1 MADAYGYIYLV
12 WGRYSMGRY
21 RQIEEIVKLMN
32 TPEAIRN
39 TSIIAHVD
47 HGKTT
52 LSDSLLA
59 AAGII
64 SEQTAGQR
72 LFLDSW
78 ELEQK
83 RQMTV
88 FASNI
93 SLAHTY
99 EGKDYLINLI
109 DTPGHIDFSGAV
121 TRSLRAVDGALVVVD
136 AVEGPMT
143 QTETVLM
150 QALRERV
157 QPILFIN
164 KVDRLIKELKLTSE
178 EIQRKFAKIIVRINS
193 LIEKYAPPEHKKDW
207 QVTVEDGRV
216 AFGSALHKWGLNLP
230 HMKTKNVSFKDIVD
244 AYTGEPDEI
253 GRKVDALSKKA
264 PLYEPILDMFC
275 EHLPNPFQAQPYR
288 QSQIWPGDSSSSI
301 GKGMGKVDPGGPL
314 LMCITTIEV
323 DPHSGVVAIGRVF
336 SGTVEKGKTVQLVA
350 SHQKGAIQQVYMSMA
365 TDRVIVEKIPA
376 GNIAALSGLP
386 SIHVGETVAEGG
398 VETQPFEGLKYVSDP
413 VVTVAVEPED
423 VKDLPLFD
431 KVMHKLTLEDPNLH
445 FKINKESGEFLLS
458 GMGELHLEVTAYRMQ
473 EAALKVKISKPIVI
487 YRETITQD
495 YQGPPIMG
503 KSPNKH
509 NRLWVTLETLPDEII
524 EAIKAGKISEMQ
536 TRDERQKIL
545 AKQFGWKTDDARHVI
560 AIEGTNILVNKI
572 KGRQYVEE
580 VLDHV
585 KSGFREAVYTSVLAK
600 EPAYGLKV
608 NLEDIMIHDDPV
620 HRGPAQILPMTWR
633 PIWCSFLLS
642 NPKLLEPIISFEC
655 KVPNQF
661 VSSVIAIV
669 QKRRGKI
676 LDMVTEEDMVIV
688 KAEMPVAESFGLADE
703 LRSSTQGRA
712 FWATQFS
719 RWAPVP
725 ESMQADIIRQIRER
739 RGLSATPPRAEEFYE
754 EA

>member
-1 MADAYGYIYLV
+1 
-12 WGRYSMGRY
+12 MGRY
-21 RQIEEIVKLMN
+21 RQVEEIVKLMDN
-32 TPEAIRN
+32 PQIIRN

-64 SEQTAGQR
+64 SEQTAGQK

-93 SLAHTY
+93 SMVHTHKD
-99 EGKDYLINLI
+99 KDYLINLI

-157 QPILFIN
+157 KPILFIN
-164 KVDRLIKELKLTSE
+164 KVDRLIKEIKLTPD
-178 EIQRKFAKIIVRINS
+178 EIQRKFAKIILRINI

-207 QVTVEDGRV
+207 QVKVEDGRV

-230 HMKTKNVSFKDIVD
+230 HMKVKGVTFQEIID
-244 AYTGEPDEI
+244 AYTGEPENI
-253 GRKVDALSKKA
+253 AKKVDALSKKA
-264 PLYEPILDMFC
+264 PLYEPVLDMFC
-275 EHLPNPFQAQPYR
+275 EHLPNPLEAQPFR
-288 QSQIWPGDSSSSI
+288 QSQIWPGDAKSPV
-301 GKGMGKVDPGGPL
+301 GQAMAKVDPNGPV

-336 SGTVEKGKTVQLVA
+336 SGNVEKGKTVNLVT
-350 SHQKGAIQQVYMSMA
+350 SHQKGTIQQVYMSMA
-365 TDRVIVEKIPA
+365 ADRVIVDRVPA

-386 SIHVGETVAEGG
+386 SIHVGETVAEEG
-398 VETQPFEGLKYVSDP
+398 VETQSFEGLKYVSDP

-431 KVMHKLTLEDPNLH
+431 KVIHKLTLEDPNLH
-445 FKINKESGEFLLS
+445 FIINKESGEYLLS
-458 GMGELHLEVTAYRMQ
+458 GMGELHLEITAYRMQ
-473 EAALKVKISKPIVI
+473 EAGLKVKISKPIVI
-487 YRETITQD
+487 YRETISHD
-495 YQGPPIMG
+495 YKGPAIMG

-509 NRLWVTLETLPDEII
+509 NRLWVTIEKLPEEVM
-524 EAIKAGKISEMQ
+524 EATRAGKISEMQ
-536 TRDERQKIL
+536 TRDERQKNL
-545 AKQFGWKTDDARHVI
+545 KQFGWSTDDARNVI
-560 AIEGTNILVNKI
+560 AIESTNILVNRI

-580 VLDHV
+580 IIDHV

-608 NLEDIMIHDDPV
+608 NLEDIMVHEDPV

-633 PIWCSFLLS
+633 PIWCAFLLS
-642 NPKLLEPIISFEC
+642 DPKLLEPLLSFEC
-655 KVPNQF
+655 KVPNEF
-661 VSSVIAIV
+661 VSSVISIV
-669 QKRRGKI
+669 QKRRGRI
-676 LDMVTEEDMVIV
+676 LDMINEEDMIVV

-725 ESMQADIIRQIRER
+725 EQMQAEIIRQIRER
-739 RGLSATPPRAEEFYE
+739 RGLSPTPPKAEEFYE

>member
-1 MADAYGYIYLV
+1 MV
-12 WGRYSMGRY
+12 RY
-21 RQIEEIVKLMN
+21 RQVEEIQKLMN
-32 TPEAIRN
+32 YPEMIRN

-64 SEQTAGQR
+64 SEQRAGQQ
-72 LFLDSW
+72 LALDSW

-93 SLAHTY
+93 SLAHNFQ
-99 EGKDYLINLI
+99 GKDYLINLI

-157 QPILFIN
+157 KPILFIN
-164 KVDRLIKELKLTSE
+164 KVDRLIKEIKLTPDD
-178 EIQRKFAKIIVRINS
+178 IQKKFAKIITKVNT

-207 QVTVEDGRV
+207 QVKVEDGAV

-230 HMKTKNVSFKDIVD
+230 HMKAKGVTFAEIID
-244 AYTGEPDEI
+244 AYTGEHEEVT
-253 GRKVDALSKKA
+253 RKVDALSKKA
-264 PLYEPILDMFC
+264 PVQDPILDMFI
-275 EHLPNPFQAQPYR
+275 EHLPNPIEAQPYR
-288 QSQIWPGDSSSSI
+288 QSQIWPGDAN
-301 GKGMGKVDPGGPL
+301 GVVGEGMAKVDPKGPL
-314 LMCITTIEV
+314 LMCVSTIEV
-323 DPHSGVVAIGRVF
+323 DTHSGVVAIGRVF
-336 SGTVEKGKTVQLVA
+336 SGTVEKGKLVQLIT
-350 SHQKGAIQQVYMSMA
+350 SRQKGTIQQVYMSMA
-365 TDRVIVEKIPA
+365 ADRVIIDKVPA

-386 SIHVGETVAEGG
+386 SIHVGETVAEDG
-398 VETQPFEGLKYVSDP
+398 VETQAFEGLKYVSDP
-413 VVTVAVEPED
+413 VVTVAVEPAD

-431 KVMHKLTLEDPNLH
+431 KVVHKLTTEDPNLH
-445 FKINKESGEFLLS
+445 FLINKESGEYLLS
-458 GMGELHLEVTAYRMQ
+458 GMGELHLEITAYRMQ
-473 EAALKVKISKPIVI
+473 EANLKVKISKPIVI
-487 YRETITQD
+487 YRETISHD
-495 YQGPPIMG
+495 LKGPAIMG

-509 NRLWVTLETLPDEII
+509 NKLWVTMEKLPDDVV
-524 EAIKAGKISEMQ
+524 EAIKLGKISEMQ

-545 AKQFGWKTDDARHVI
+545 KGFGWSTDDARNVV
-560 AIEGTNILVNKI
+560 AIEGNNLLVNRI

-580 VLDHV
+580 IMDHI
-585 KSGFREAVYTSVLAK
+585 KSGFREAVFTSVLAK
-600 EPAYGLKV
+600 EPAYGLKI
-608 NLEDIMIHDDPV
+608 NLEDVTVHEDPA

-633 PIWCSFLLS
+633 PIWCAFLLS
-642 NPKLLEPIISFEC
+642 DPKLLEPLISFDC

-676 LDMVTEEDMVIV
+676 LDMTNEEDMIIV
-688 KAEMPVAESFGLADE
+688 KAEMPVSESFGLAEE
-703 LRSSTQGRA
+703 LRSSTEGRA

-725 ESMQADIIRQIRER
+725 EQMKDEIIKQIRER
-739 RGLSATPPRAEEFYE
+739 RGLSPTPPRPEEFFE
-754 EA
+754 E

>member
-1 MADAYGYIYLV
+1 MV
-12 WGRYSMGRY
+12 RY
-21 RQIEEIVKLMN
+21 RQCEEIQKLMN
-32 TPEAIRN
+32 YPEIIRN

-64 SEQTAGQR
+64 SEQRAGQQ
-72 LFLDSW
+72 LVLDSW

-93 SLAHTY
+93 SLTHTFQ
-99 EGKDYLINLI
+99 GKEYLINLI

-164 KVDRLIKELKLTSE
+164 KVDRLIKEIKLTPE
-178 EIQRKFAKIIVRINS
+178 EIQRKFAKIITRVNG
-193 LIEKYAPPEHKKDW
+193 LIEKYAPAEHKKDW
-207 QVTVEDGRV
+207 QVKVEDGSV
-216 AFGSALHKWGLNLP
+216 AFGSALHKWGFNLP
-230 HMKTKNVSFKDIVD
+230 HMKAKGVTFKEIID
-244 AYTGEPDEI
+244 AYAGEHDEI
-253 GRKVDALSKKA
+253 DRKVDALSKKA
-264 PLYEPILDMFC
+264 PVQEPILDMFV
-275 EHLPNPFQAQPYR
+275 EHLPNPLQAQPYR
-288 QSQIWPGDSSSSI
+288 QSQIWPGDANSPV
-301 GKGMGKVDPGGPL
+301 GKGMAKVEPDGPL
-314 LMCITTIEV
+314 LMCVSTIEV
-323 DPHSGVVAIGRVF
+323 DPHSGLVAIGRVF
-336 SGTVEKGKTVQLVA
+336 SGTVEKGKVVQLMT
-350 SHQKGAIQQVYMSMA
+350 SRQKGTIQQVYMSMA
-365 TDRVIVEKIPA
+365 ADRVIVDRVPA

-386 SIHVGETVAEGG
+386 SIHVGETVAEEGSD
-398 VETQPFEGLKYVSDP
+398 TRSFEGLKYVSDP
-413 VVTVAVEPED
+413 VVTVAVEPAD

-431 KVMHKLTLEDPNLH
+431 KVMHKLTTEDPNLH
-445 FKINKESGEFLLS
+445 FLINKESGEYLLS
-458 GMGELHLEVTAYRMQ
+458 GMGELHLEITAYRMQ
-473 EAALKVKISKPIVI
+473 EAGLKVKISKPIVI
-487 YRETITQD
+487 YRETISHD
-495 YQGPPIMG
+495 YKGPATMG

-509 NRLWVTLETLPDEII
+509 NKLWVTMEKLPEDII
-524 EAIKAGKISEMQ
+524 EALRSGKISENQ
-536 TRDERQKIL
+536 TRDDR
-545 AKQFGWKTDDARHVI
+545 AKTMKGFGWETDDAKNVV
-560 AIEGTNILVNKI
+560 AIEGNNILVNRI

-580 VLDHV
+580 IMDHV
-585 KSGFREAVYTSVLAK
+585 KSGFREAVFTSILAK
-600 EPAYGLKV
+600 EPAYGLKI
-608 NLEDIMIHDDPV
+608 NLEDVTVHEDPV

-633 PIWCSFLLS
+633 PIWCAFLLS
-642 NPKLLEPIISFEC
+642 DPKLLEPLISFEC
-655 KVPNQF
+655 KVPNEF
-661 VSSVIAIV
+661 VSNVIAIV

-676 LDMVTEEDMVIV
+676 LDMVNEEDMIIV
-688 KAEMPVAESFGLADE
+688 KAEMPVSESFGLADE

-725 ESMQADIIRQIRER
+725 EQMQAEIIKQIRER
-739 RGLSATPPRAEEFYE
+739 RGLSELPPRAQEFFE

>member
-1 MADAYGYIYLV
+1 MV
-12 WGRYSMGRY
+12 RYK
-21 RQIEEIVKLMN
+21 QVEEIVKLMN
-32 TPEAIRN
+32 TPELIRN

-64 SEQTAGQR
+64 SEQVAGQK

-93 SLAHTY
+93 SMTHTY
-99 EGKDYLINLI
+99 NGKEHLINLI

-157 QPILFIN
+157 RPIVFIN
-164 KVDRLIKELKLTSE
+164 KVDRLIKEIRLTPE
-178 EIQRKFAKIIVRINS
+178 EIQHKFAKIIVRINA
-193 LIEKYAPPEHKKDW
+193 LIEKYAPPEHRDDW

-230 HMKTKNVSFKDIVD
+230 HMKAKGVTFKEIID
-244 AYTGEPDEI
+244 AYTGEHDEVA
-253 GRKVDALSKKA
+253 RKVDALSKKA
-264 PLYEPILDMFC
+264 PLHEPILDMFC
-275 EHLPNPFQAQPYR
+275 EHLPNPLDAQPYR
-288 QSQIWPGDSSSSI
+288 QSQIWPGDPDSSV
-301 GKGMGKVDPGGPL
+301 GEAMAKVDPNGPVL
-314 LMCITTIEV
+314 LCITTIEV

-336 SGTVEKGKTVQLVA
+336 SGTVEKGKTVHLVTA
-350 SHQKGAIQQVYMSMA
+350 RQKGVIQQVYMSMA
-365 TDRVIVEKIPA
+365 ADRVIVDKIPA

-386 SIHVGETVAEGG
+386 SVHVGETVVEEG

-431 KVMHKLTLEDPNLH
+431 KVIHKLTLEDPNLR
-445 FKINKESGEFLLS
+445 FVIDKESGEYLLS

-473 EAALKVKISKPIVI
+473 EASLKVKTSKPIVI
-487 YRETITQD
+487 YRETISHD
-495 YQGPPIMG
+495 YQGPPVMG

-509 NRLWVTLETLPDEII
+509 SRLWVTMEKLSDEVI

-536 TRDERQKIL
+536 TRDERQRVLK
-545 AKQFGWKTDDARHVI
+545 KFGWTTEDARNAI
-560 AIEGTNILVNKI
+560 AIEGTNILINRI

-580 VLDHV
+580 VMDHV
-585 KSGFREAVYTSVLAK
+585 KSGFREAVYASILTK

-608 NLEDIMIHDDPV
+608 NLEDIMVHEDPV

-642 NPKLLEPIISFEC
+642 EPKLLEPMLSFEC
-655 KVPNQF
+655 KVPNDF

-676 LDMVTEEDMVIV
+676 LDMVNEEDMVVV

-719 RWAPVP
+719 RWTPVP
-725 ESMQADIIRQIRER
+725 ESMQAEIIAQIRER
-739 RGLSATPPRAEEFYE
+739 RGLSPTPPRAEEFYE
-754 EA
+754 QA

>member
-1 MADAYGYIYLV
+1 
-12 WGRYSMGRY
+12 MGRY
-21 RQIEEIVKLMN
+21 KQIEEIVKLMN
-32 TPEAIRN
+32 NQELIRN

-64 SEQTAGQR
+64 SEQVAGQK

-93 SLAHTY
+93 SMTHTY
-99 EGKDYLINLI
+99 NGKEHLINLI

-157 QPILFIN
+157 RPILFIN
-164 KVDRLIKELKLTSE
+164 KVDRLIKELKLTPE
-178 EIQRKFAKIIVRINS
+178 EIQRKFAKIIIRINS

-207 QVTVEDGRV
+207 QVSVEDGRV

-230 HMKTKNVSFKDIVD
+230 HMKAKDVTFKEIID
-244 AYTGEPDEI
+244 AYVGEHEEV
-253 GRKVDALSKKA
+253 GRKVDALSRKA

-275 EHLPNPFQAQPYR
+275 EHLPNPLEAQPYR
-288 QSQIWPGDSSSSI
+288 QSQIWPGDLNSSV
-301 GKGMGKVDPGGPL
+301 GKAMAKVDPNGPL

-336 SGTVEKGKTVQLVA
+336 SGIVEKGKTVSLIA
-350 SHQKGAIQQVYMSMA
+350 SRQKGAIQQVYMSMA
-365 TDRVIVEKIPA
+365 ADRVIVDKIPA

-386 SIHVGETVAEGG
+386 SVHVGETVAEEG

-423 VKDLPLFD
+423 IKDLPLFD
-431 KVMHKLTLEDPNLH
+431 KVIHKLTLEDPNLH
-445 FKINKESGEFLLS
+445 FEINKESGEYLLS

-473 EAALKVKISKPIVI
+473 EARLKVKISEPIVI
-487 YRETITQD
+487 YRETISHD
-495 YQGPPIMG
+495 YQGPSIMG

-509 NRLWVTLETLPDEII
+509 SRLWVTIEKLSDEVI

-536 TRDERQKIL
+536 TRDARQMIL
-545 AKQFGWKTDDARHVI
+545 RKQFGWATEDARNVI
-560 AIEGTNILVNKI
+560 AIEGTNILVNRI

-580 VLDHV
+580 IIDHV
-585 KSGFREAVYTSVLAK
+585 KSGFREAVHTSVLAK

-608 NLEDIMIHDDPV
+608 NLEDIMVHEDPV

-642 NPKLLEPIISFEC
+642 DPKLLEPILNFEC
-655 KVPNQF
+655 KVPNDF

-676 LDMVTEEDMVIV
+676 LDMMNEEDMVVV

-725 ESMQADIIRQIRER
+725 ESMQADIIKQIRER
-739 RGLSATPPRAEEFYE
+739 RGLSPTPPKAEEFYE

>member
-1 MADAYGYIYLV
+1 
-12 WGRYSMGRY
+12 MGRY
-21 RQIEEIVKLMN
+21 RQIEDIVKLMN
-32 TPEAIRN
+32 QTERIRN

-64 SEQTAGQR
+64 SEQVAGQK

-93 SLAHTY
+93 SLVHTY
-99 EGKDYLINLI
+99 KGVDYLINLI
-109 DTPGHIDFSGAV
+109 DTPGHIDFSGNV
-121 TRSLRAVDGALVVVD
+121 TRSLRAVDGAIVVVD

-157 QPILFIN
+157 KPILFIN
-164 KVDRLIKELKLTSE
+164 KVDRLIRELKLTPE
-178 EIQRKFAKIIVRINS
+178 EIQKKFARIITRINS
-193 LIEKYAPPEHKKDW
+193 IIERYAPPEHKKDW
-207 QVTVEDGRV
+207 QVKVEDGRV

-230 HMKTKNVSFKDIVD
+230 HMKAKGITFKDIID
-244 AYTGEPDEI
+244 AYTGEPEEI
-253 GRKVDALSKKA
+253 RRKVEALSKRM
-264 PLYEPILDMFC
+264 PVYEPVLDMFC
-275 EHLPNPFQAQPYR
+275 EHLPSPLEAQPYR
-288 QSQIWPGDSSSSI
+288 QSQIWPGDPNSPV
-301 GKGMGKVDPGGPL
+301 GKAMAKVDPNGPL
-314 LMCITTIEV
+314 LMCITFIEV

-336 SGTVEKGKTVQLVA
+336 SGTVEKGKTVRLVT
-350 SHQKGAIQQVYMSMA
+350 SRQKGGIQQVYMSMA
-365 TDRVIVEKIPA
+365 TDRVIVERIPA

-386 SIHVGETVAEGG
+386 SIHVGETIAEEG
-398 VETQPFEGLKYVSDP
+398 VETAPFEALKYVSDP

-431 KVMHKLTLEDPNLH
+431 KVIHKLTLEDPNLH
-445 FKINKESGEFLLS
+445 FKIDKESGQYLLS

-473 EAALKVKISKPIVI
+473 EAGLKVRMSKPIVI
-487 YRETITQD
+487 YRETISRD
-495 YQGPPIMG
+495 YKGPPVMG

-509 NRLWVTLETLPDEII
+509 NRLWVTVERLQPEVI
-524 EAIKAGKISEMQ
+524 EAIKAGKINEMQ

-545 AKQFGWKTDDARHVI
+545 MKEFGWPTEDARNVI
-560 AIEGTNILVNKI
+560 AIEGTNVLVNRI

-585 KSGFREAVYTSVLAK
+585 KSGFRDAVTTGVLAK
-600 EPAYGLKV
+600 EPMYGLKV
-608 NLEDIMIHDDPV
+608 NLEDILIHEDPV

-633 PIWCSFLLS
+633 PIWGAFLLS
-642 NPKLLEPIISFEC
+642 EPKLLEPILSFEC
-655 KVPNQF
+655 KVPNDF
-661 VSSVIAIV
+661 VSPVITLL

-676 LDMVTEEDMVIV
+676 LDMVNEEDMVIV
-688 KAEMPVAESFGLADE
+688 KAELPVAESFGIADE

-725 ESMQADIIRQIRER
+725 ESMQAEVIRQIRER
-739 RGLSATPPRAEEFYE
+739 KGLPPTPPRPEEFCE
-754 EA
+754 EE

>member
-1 MADAYGYIYLV
+1 MA
-12 WGRYSMGRY
+12 RY

-32 TPEAIRN
+32 NREMVRN

-64 SEQTAGQR
+64 SEQTAGQK

-93 SLAHTY
+93 SLAHNFQG
-99 EGKDYLINLI
+99 EEYLINLI

-157 QPILFIN
+157 KPILFIN
-164 KVDRLIKELKLTSE
+164 KVDRLIKEIKLTPE
-178 EIQRKFAKIIVRINS
+178 EIQRKFAKIIARINN
-193 LIEKYAPPEHKKDW
+193 LIDKYAPAEHKKDW
-207 QVTVEDGRV
+207 QVNVEDGRV
-216 AFGSALHKWGLNLP
+216 GFGSALHKWGLNLP
-230 HMKTKNVSFKDIVD
+230 HMKAKGVTFKEIID
-244 AYTGEPDEI
+244 AYAGESDEVS
-253 GRKVDALSKKA
+253 RKVDALSKKA
-264 PLYEPILDMFC
+264 PLNEPILDMFC
-275 EHLPNPFQAQPYR
+275 EHLPNPLQAQPYR
-288 QSQIWPGDSSSSI
+288 QSQIWPGNPESPVGVS
-301 GKGMGKVDPGGPL
+301 MAKVDANGPL

-336 SGTVEKGKTVQLVA
+336 SGTVRKGKVVNLVT
-350 SHQKGAIQQVYMSMA
+350 SHQKGTIQQVYMSMA
-365 TDRVIVEKIPA
+365 ADRVIIDEVPA
-376 GNIAALSGLP
+376 GNIAAMSGLP
-386 SIHVGETVAEGG
+386 AVHVGETVGEEG
-398 VETQPFEGLKYVSDP
+398 VETQPFEGLRYVSDP
-413 VVTVAVEPED
+413 VVTVAVEPAD

-431 KVMHKLTLEDPNLH
+431 KVIHKLTLEDPNLR
-445 FKINKESGEFLLS
+445 FVINKESGEYLLS

-473 EAALKVKISKPIVI
+473 EAGLKVRISEPIVI
-487 YRETITQD
+487 YRETISHD
-495 YQGPPIMG
+495 YKGPAIMG

-509 NRLWVTLETLPDEII
+509 SKLWVTLEKLPEEVI
-524 EAIKAGKISEMQ
+524 EAIRAGKVSEMQ
-536 TRDERQKIL
+536 TRDERQKSL
-545 AKQFGWKTDDARHVI
+545 KQLGWSTDDARNVV
-560 AIEGTNILVNKI
+560 AIEGTNILVNRI

-580 VLDHV
+580 VIDHV

-608 NLEDIMIHDDPV
+608 NLEDITVHEDPV

-642 NPKLLEPIISFEC
+642 DPKLLEPLMSFEC
-655 KVPNQF
+655 KVPNDY
-661 VSSVIAIV
+661 VSPVIAIV

-676 LDMVTEEDMVIV
+676 LDMVNEEDMVMV
-688 KAEMPVAESFGLADE
+688 KAEMPVSESFGISDE

-725 ESMQADIIRQIRER
+725 ESMQMEIVEKIRKR
-739 RGLSATPPRAEEFYE
+739 RGLSPRPPDAKEFYE

>member
-1 MADAYGYIYLV
+1 
-12 WGRYSMGRY
+12 MGRY
-21 RQIEEIVKLMN
+21 RQIEDIVKLMN
-32 TPEAIRN
+32 NPEIIRN

-64 SEQTAGQR
+64 SEQRAGQQ
-72 LFLDSW
+72 LYLDSW

-93 SLAHTY
+93 SMVHTY
-99 EGKDYLINLI
+99 NGKEHLINLI

-157 QPILFIN
+157 KPILFIN
-164 KVDRLIKELKLTSE
+164 KVDRLIKEIKLTPE
-178 EIQRKFAKIIVRINS
+178 EIQRKFAKIILRINS

-207 QVTVEDGRV
+207 QVKVEDGRV

-230 HMKTKNVSFKDIVD
+230 HMKAKGITFQEIID
-244 AYTGEPDEI
+244 AYAGETDEI
-253 GRKVDALSKKA
+253 AKKVDALSKKA

-275 EHLPNPFQAQPYR
+275 EHLPNPLDAQPYR
-288 QSQIWPGDSSSSI
+288 QTQIWPGDVNSPV
-301 GKGMGKVDPGGPL
+301 GKAMAKVDPNGPL

-323 DPHSGVVAIGRVF
+323 DPHSGVIAIGRVF
-336 SGTVEKGKTVQLVA
+336 SGTVKKGKTVSLIN
-350 SHQKGAIQQVYMSMA
+350 SRQKGTIQQVYMSMA
-365 TDRVIVEKIPA
+365 ADRVIVDEIPA

-386 SIHVGETVAEGG
+386 SIHVGETIAEEDVA
-398 VETQPFEGLKYVSDP
+398 TQPFEGLKYVSDP

-431 KVMHKLTLEDPNLH
+431 KVIHKLTLEDPNLH
-445 FKINKESGEFLLS
+445 FIINKESGEYLLS

-473 EAALKVKISKPIVI
+473 EAGLKVKISKPIVI
-487 YRETITQD
+487 YRETISHD
-495 YQGPPIMG
+495 YKGPPIMG

-509 NRLWVTLETLPDEII
+509 NRLWVTIEKLSEEVI
-524 EAIKAGKISEMQ
+524 EAIRTGKINEMQ

-545 AKQFGWKTDDARHVI
+545 KQFGWSTDDARNVI
-560 AIEGTNILVNKI
+560 AIEGTNILVNRI

-580 VLDHV
+580 IIDHV

-608 NLEDIMIHDDPV
+608 NLEDILVHEDPV

-633 PIWCSFLLS
+633 PIWCCFLLS
-642 NPKLLEPIISFEC
+642 DPKLLEPILNFEC

-661 VSSVIAIV
+661 VSNVIAIV

-676 LDMVTEEDMVIV
+676 LDMTNEEDMVIV

-725 ESMQADIIRQIRER
+725 ESMQTEIIAQIRKR
-739 RGLSATPPRAEEFYE
+739 RGLSPTPPKPEEFYE

>member
-1 MADAYGYIYLV
+1 MA
-12 WGRYSMGRY
+12 RYK
-21 RQIEEIVKLMN
+21 QVEDIIKLMN
-32 TPEAIRN
+32 NPEIIRN

-59 AAGII
+59 AAGVI
-64 SEQTAGQR
+64 SEQTAGQK

-93 SLAHTY
+93 SLTHTFG
-99 EGKDYLINLI
+99 GKDFLINLI

-157 QPILFIN
+157 KPILFIN
-164 KVDRLIKELKLTSE
+164 KVDRLIKEIKLTPE
-178 EIQRKFAKIIVRINS
+178 EVQRKFAKIIVRVNT

-207 QVTVEDGRV
+207 QVKVEDGCV

-230 HMKTKNVSFKDIVD
+230 HMKAKGITFKDIID
-244 AYTGEPDEI
+244 AYTGPPEEV
-253 GRKVDALSKKA
+253 GKKVDELSKKA

-275 EHLPNPFQAQPYR
+275 EHLPNPLEAQPYR
-288 QSQIWPGDSSSSI
+288 QPQIWPGDADSPT
-301 GKGMGKVDPGGPL
+301 GKGMAKVDPNGPL

-336 SGTVEKGKTVQLVA
+336 SGSVTKGKTVQLTN
-350 SHQKGAIQQVYMSMA
+350 SRQKGTIQQVYMSMA
-365 TDRVIVEKIPA
+365 TDRVIVDRIPA

-386 SIHVGETVAEGG
+386 AIHVGETVAEED
-398 VETQPFEGLKYVSDP
+398 VETHPFEGLKYVSDP
-413 VVTVAVEPED
+413 VVTVAVEPQD

-431 KVMHKLTLEDPNLH
+431 KVMHRLTTEDPNLH
-445 FKINKESGEFLLS
+445 FKMDKESGEFLLS
-458 GMGELHLEVTAYRMQ
+458 GMGELHLEITAYRMQ
-473 EAALKVKISKPIVI
+473 EAGLKVKISKPIVI
-487 YRETITQD
+487 YRETISHD
-495 YQGPPIMG
+495 YRGAAIMG

-509 NRLWVTLETLPDEII
+509 NKLWVTMEKLPEEVI
-524 EAIKAGKISEMQ
+524 EAIKAEKITEMQ
-536 TRDERQKIL
+536 TRDERQKNL
-545 AKQFGWKTDDARHVI
+545 KQLGWSTDDARTVI
-560 AIEGTNILVNKI
+560 AIEENNLLVNRI
-572 KGRQYVEE
+572 KGRQYVDE
-580 VLDHV
+580 VLDHI
-585 KSGFREAVYTSVLAK
+585 KSGFREAVHTSVFAK

-608 NLEDIMIHDDPV
+608 NLEDITVHDDPV

-633 PIWCSFLLS
+633 PIWCCFLLS
-642 NPKLLEPIISFEC
+642 EPKLLEPLISFEC
-655 KVPNQF
+655 KVPNDF
-661 VSSVIAIV
+661 VSPVIALV

-676 LDMVTEEDMVIV
+676 LDMTTEEDMVIV
-688 KAEMPVAESFGLADE
+688 KAEMPVSESFGIADE

-725 ESMQADIIRQIRER
+725 EQMQADTIKQIRER
-739 RGLSATPPRAEEFYE
+739 RGLSPTPPRAEEFYE
-754 EA
+754 AE

>member
-1 MADAYGYIYLV
+1 MV
-12 WGRYSMGRY
+12 RY
-21 RQIEEIVKLMN
+21 RQCEEIQKLMN
-32 TPEAIRN
+32 YPEIIRN

-64 SEQTAGQR
+64 SEQRAGQQ
-72 LFLDSW
+72 LVLDSW

-93 SLAHTY
+93 SLTHTFQ
-99 EGKDYLINLI
+99 GKEYLINLI

-164 KVDRLIKELKLTSE
+164 KVDRLIKEIKLTPE
-178 EIQRKFAKIIVRINS
+178 EIQRKFAKIITRVNG
-193 LIEKYAPPEHKKDW
+193 LIEKYAPAEHKKDW
-207 QVTVEDGRV
+207 QVKVEDGSV
-216 AFGSALHKWGLNLP
+216 AFGSALHKWGFNLP
-230 HMKTKNVSFKDIVD
+230 HMKAKGVTFKEIID
-244 AYTGEPDEI
+244 AYAGEHDEI
-253 GRKVDALSKKA
+253 DRKVDALSKKA
-264 PLYEPILDMFC
+264 PVQEPILDMFV
-275 EHLPNPFQAQPYR
+275 EHLPNPLQAQPYR
-288 QSQIWPGDSSSSI
+288 QSQIWPGDANSPV
-301 GKGMGKVDPGGPL
+301 GKGMAKVEPDGPL
-314 LMCITTIEV
+314 LMFVSTIEV
-323 DPHSGVVAIGRVF
+323 DPHSGLVAIGRVF
-336 SGTVEKGKTVQLVA
+336 SGTVEKGKVVQLMT
-350 SHQKGAIQQVYMSMA
+350 SRQKGTIQQVYMSMA
-365 TDRVIVEKIPA
+365 ADRVIVDRVPA

-386 SIHVGETVAEGG
+386 SIHVGETVAEEGSD
-398 VETQPFEGLKYVSDP
+398 TQSFEGLKYVSDP
-413 VVTVAVEPED
+413 VVTVAVEPAD

-431 KVMHKLTLEDPNLH
+431 KVMHKLTTEDPNLH
-445 FKINKESGEFLLS
+445 FLINKESGEYLLS
-458 GMGELHLEVTAYRMQ
+458 GMGELHLEITAYRMQ
-473 EAALKVKISKPIVI
+473 EAGLKVKISKPIVI
-487 YRETITQD
+487 YRETISHD
-495 YQGPPIMG
+495 YKGPATMG

-509 NRLWVTLETLPDEII
+509 NKLWVTMEKLPEDVI
-524 EAIKAGKISEMQ
+524 EALRSGKISENQ
-536 TRDERQKIL
+536 TRDDR
-545 AKQFGWKTDDARHVI
+545 AKTMKGFGWETDDAKNVV
-560 AIEGTNILVNKI
+560 AIEGNNILVNRI

-580 VLDHV
+580 IMDHV
-585 KSGFREAVYTSVLAK
+585 KSGFREAVFTSILAK
-600 EPAYGLKV
+600 EPAYGLKI
-608 NLEDIMIHDDPV
+608 NLEDVTVHEDPV

-633 PIWCSFLLS
+633 PIWCAFLLS
-642 NPKLLEPIISFEC
+642 DPKLLEPLISFEC
-655 KVPNQF
+655 KVPNEF
-661 VSSVIAIV
+661 VSNVIAIV

-676 LDMVTEEDMVIV
+676 LDMVNEEDMIIV
-688 KAEMPVAESFGLADE
+688 KAEMPVSESFGLADE

-725 ESMQADIIRQIRER
+725 EQMQAEIIKQIRER
-739 RGLSATPPRAEEFYE
+739 RGLSELPPRAQEFFE

>member
-1 MADAYGYIYLV
+1 MV
-12 WGRYSMGRY
+12 RY
-21 RQIEEIVKLMN
+21 RQGEEIQKLMN
-32 TPEAIRN
+32 YPEIIRN

-64 SEQTAGQR
+64 SEQRAGQQ
-72 LFLDSW
+72 LVLDSW

-93 SLAHTY
+93 SLAHTFQ
-99 EGKDYLINLI
+99 GKEYLINLI

-164 KVDRLIKELKLTSE
+164 KVDRLIKEIKLTPE
-178 EIQRKFAKIIVRINS
+178 EIQRKFAKIITRVNG
-193 LIEKYAPPEHKKDW
+193 LIEKYAPAEHKKDW
-207 QVTVEDGRV
+207 QVKVEDGSV

-230 HMKTKNVSFKDIVD
+230 HMKAKGVTFKEIID
-244 AYTGEPDEI
+244 AYAGEYDEVD
-253 GRKVDALSKKA
+253 RKVDALSKKA
-264 PLYEPILDMFC
+264 PVQEPILDMFV
-275 EHLPNPFQAQPYR
+275 EHLPNPLQAQPYR
-288 QSQIWPGDSSSSI
+288 QSQIWPGDPNSPV
-301 GKGMGKVDPGGPL
+301 GKGMAKVEPDGPL
-314 LMCITTIEV
+314 LMCVSTIEV
-323 DPHSGVVAIGRVF
+323 DPHSGLVAIGRVF
-336 SGTVEKGKTVQLVA
+336 SGTVKKGKVVQLMT
-350 SHQKGAIQQVYMSMA
+350 SRQKGTIQQVYMSMA
-365 TDRVIVEKIPA
+365 ADRVIVDRVPA

-386 SIHVGETVAEGG
+386 SIHVGETVAEEGSD
-398 VETQPFEGLKYVSDP
+398 TRSFEGLKYVSDP
-413 VVTVAVEPED
+413 VVTVAVEPAD

-431 KVMHKLTLEDPNLH
+431 KVMHKLTTEDPNLH
-445 FKINKESGEFLLS
+445 FLINKESGEYLLS
-458 GMGELHLEVTAYRMQ
+458 GMGELHLEITAYRMQ
-473 EAALKVKISKPIVI
+473 EAGLKVKISKPIVI
-487 YRETITQD
+487 YRETISHD
-495 YQGPPIMG
+495 YKGPATMG

-509 NRLWVTLETLPDEII
+509 NKLWVTMEKLPEDII
-524 EAIKAGKISEMQ
+524 EALRSGKISENQ
-536 TRDERQKIL
+536 TRDDR
-545 AKQFGWKTDDARHVI
+545 AKTMKGFGWETDDAKNVV
-560 AIEGTNILVNKI
+560 AIEGNNILVNRI

-580 VLDHV
+580 IMDHV
-585 KSGFREAVYTSVLAK
+585 KSGFREAVFTSILAK
-600 EPAYGLKV
+600 EPAYGLKI
-608 NLEDIMIHDDPV
+608 NLEDVTVHEDPV

-633 PIWCSFLLS
+633 PIWCAFLLS
-642 NPKLLEPIISFEC
+642 DPKLLEPLISFEC
-655 KVPNQF
+655 KVPNEF
-661 VSSVIAIV
+661 VSNVIAIV

-676 LDMVTEEDMVIV
+676 LDMVNEEDMIIV
-688 KAEMPVAESFGLADE
+688 KAEMPVSESFGLADE

-725 ESMQADIIRQIRER
+725 EQMQAEIIKQIRER
-739 RGLSATPPRAEEFYE
+739 RGLSELPPRAQEFFE

>member
-1 MADAYGYIYLV
+1 
-12 WGRYSMGRY
+12 
-21 RQIEEIVKLMN
+21 
-32 TPEAIRN
+32 
-39 TSIIAHVD
+39 
-47 HGKTT
+47 
-52 LSDSLLA
+52 
-59 AAGII
+59 
-64 SEQTAGQR
+64 
-72 LFLDSW
+72 
-78 ELEQK
+78 
-83 RQMTV
+83 
-88 FASNI
+88 
-93 SLAHTY
+93 
-99 EGKDYLINLI
+99 
-109 DTPGHIDFSGAV
+109 
-121 TRSLRAVDGALVVVD
+121 
-136 AVEGPMT
+136 MT

-157 QPILFIN
+157 KPILFIN
-164 KVDRLIKELKLTSE
+164 KVDRLIKEIKLTPE
-178 EIQRKFAKIIVRINS
+178 EIQRKFAKIILRINN

-207 QVTVEDGRV
+207 QVKVEDGRV

-230 HMKTKNVSFKDIVD
+230 HMKAKGITFQEIID
-244 AYTGEPDEI
+244 AYAGETDEI
-253 GRKVDALSKKA
+253 TKKVDVLSKKA

-275 EHLPNPFQAQPYR
+275 EHLPNPLDAQPYR
-288 QSQIWPGDSSSSI
+288 QTQIWPGDVNSPV
-301 GKGMGKVDPGGPL
+301 GKAMAKVDPNGPL

-323 DPHSGVVAIGRVF
+323 DPHSGVIAIGRVF
-336 SGTVEKGKTVQLVA
+336 SGTVKKGKTVSLVN
-350 SHQKGAIQQVYMSMA
+350 SRQKGTIQQVYMSMA
-365 TDRVIVEKIPA
+365 ADRVIVDEIPA

-386 SIHVGETVAEGG
+386 SIHVGETVAEEG
-398 VETQPFEGLKYVSDP
+398 VATQPFEGLKYVSDP

-431 KVMHKLTLEDPNLH
+431 KVIHKLTLEDPNLH
-445 FKINKESGEFLLS
+445 FIINKESGEYLLS

-473 EAALKVKISKPIVI
+473 EAGLKVKISKPIVI
-487 YRETITQD
+487 YRETISHD
-495 YQGPPIMG
+495 YKGPPIMG

-509 NRLWVTLETLPDEII
+509 NRLWVTIEKLPEEVI
-524 EAIKAGKISEMQ
+524 EAIRTGKINEMQ

-545 AKQFGWKTDDARHVI
+545 KQFGWSTDDARNVI
-560 AIEGTNILVNKI
+560 AIEGTNILVNRI

-580 VLDHV
+580 IIDHV

-608 NLEDIMIHDDPV
+608 NLEDILVHEDPV

-633 PIWCSFLLS
+633 PIWCCFLLS
-642 NPKLLEPIISFEC
+642 DPKLLEPILNFEC

-661 VSSVIAIV
+661 VSNVIAIV

-676 LDMVTEEDMVIV
+676 LDMTNEEDMVIV

-725 ESMQADIIRQIRER
+725 ESMQAEIIAQIRKR
-739 RGLSATPPRAEEFYE
+739 RGLSPTPPKPEEFYE

>member
-1 MADAYGYIYLV
+1 MA
-12 WGRYSMGRY
+12 RYK
-21 RQIEEIVKLMN
+21 QVDEIVKLMN
-32 TPEAIRN
+32 TPEIIRN

-64 SEQTAGQR
+64 SEQTAGQK

-78 ELEQK
+78 DLEQK

-93 SLAHTY
+93 SLTHTLG
-99 EGKDYLINLI
+99 GKDYLINLI

-157 QPILFIN
+157 KPILFIN
-164 KVDRLIKELKLTSE
+164 KVDRLIKEIKLTPD
-178 EIQRKFAKIIVRINS
+178 EIQRKFAKIIARVNT
-193 LIEKYAPPEHKKDW
+193 LIEKYAPADRKKEW
-207 QVTVEDGRV
+207 QVKVEDGRV
-216 AFGSALHKWGLNLP
+216 AFGSALHKWGLNVP
-230 HMKTKNVSFKDIVD
+230 HMKMKNISFKDIID
-244 AYTGEPDEI
+244 AYTGAPEDV

-264 PLYEPILDMFC
+264 PLYEPVLDMFC
-275 EHLPNPFQAQPYR
+275 EHVPNPLVAQPYR
-288 QSQIWPGDSSSSI
+288 QPQIWPGDAESAT
-301 GKGMGKVDPGGPL
+301 GKAMAKVDPNGPL
-314 LMCITTIEV
+314 LMCVTTIEV

-336 SGTVEKGKTVQLVA
+336 SGSVTKGKLVQLLTRRT
-350 SHQKGAIQQVYMSMA
+350 KGTVQQVYMTMA
-365 TDRVIVEKIPA
+365 TDRVIVDRIPA

-386 SIHVGETVAEGG
+386 ALHVGETIAEDG
-398 VETQPFEGLKYVSDP
+398 VETHSFEGLRYVSDP

-431 KVMHKLTLEDPNLH
+431 KVMHKLTTEDPNVH
-445 FKINKESGEFLLS
+445 FKMDKESGEFLLS
-458 GMGELHLEVTAYRMQ
+458 GMGELHLEITAYRMQ
-473 EAALKVKISKPIVI
+473 EAGLKVKLSKPIVI
-487 YRETITQD
+487 YRETISHD
-495 YQGPPIMG
+495 YQGSAVMG

-509 NRLWVTLETLPDEII
+509 SKLWITMEKLPEEVI
-524 EAIKAGKISEMQ
+524 EAIKADKVTEMQ
-536 TRDERQKIL
+536 TREERQKNL
-545 AKQFGWKTDDARHVI
+545 KALGWSTDDARSVI
-560 AIEGTNILVNKI
+560 AIEENNLLVNRI

-585 KSGFREAVYTSVLAK
+585 KSGFREAVHTCVLAK
-600 EPAYGLKV
+600 EPAYGLKI
-608 NLEDIMIHDDPV
+608 NLEDITVHEDPV

-633 PIWCSFLLS
+633 PIWCAFLMS
-642 NPKLLEPIISFEC
+642 NPKLLEPLISFEC
-655 KVPNQF
+655 KVPNDY
-661 VSSVIAIV
+661 VSPVIGLV

-676 LDMVTEEDMVIV
+676 LDMTNDEDMVIV
-688 KAEMPVAESFGLADE
+688 KAEMPVSESFGIADE

-725 ESMQADIIRQIRER
+725 EQMQAETIKAIRER
-739 RGLSATPPRAEEFYE
+739 RGLSPTPPKADEFYE
-754 EA
+754 AE

>member
-1 MADAYGYIYLV
+1 
-12 WGRYSMGRY
+12 MGRY
-21 RQIEEIVKLMN
+21 KQVEEIVQLMDN
-32 TPEAIRN
+32 LEYIRN

-64 SEQTAGQR
+64 SEQTAGQK

-99 EGKDYLINLI
+99 KEKDHLINLI

-157 QPILFIN
+157 KPILFIN
-164 KVDRLIKELKLTSE
+164 KVDRLIKEIKLTPKA
-178 EIQRKFAKIIVRINS
+178 IQDKFAKIITRVNI
-193 LIEKYAPPEHKKDW
+193 LIQKYAPPEHKQDW

-216 AFGSALHKWGLNLP
+216 AFGAALHRWGLNLP
-230 HMKTKNVSFKDIVD
+230 HMKARGVTFQTIID
-244 AYTGEPDEI
+244 AYSGEPEEI
-253 GRKVDALSKKA
+253 GKKVDELAKNA
-264 PLYEPILDMFC
+264 PLYETILDMFC
-275 EHLPNPFQAQPYR
+275 EHLPNPLQAQPYR
-288 QSQIWPGDSSSSI
+288 QSQIWPGDPASPI
-301 GKGMGKVDPGGPL
+301 GQAMAKVDPKGPV
-314 LMCITTIEV
+314 LMCISTVEV
-323 DPHSGVVAIGRVF
+323 DPHSGVVAIGRLF
-336 SGTVEKGKTVQLVA
+336 SGTIEKGKMVHLVTSRADGTV
-350 SHQKGAIQQVYMSMA
+350 QQVYMSMA
-365 TDRVIVEKIPA
+365 ADRVIVDRIPA
-376 GNIAALSGLP
+376 GNIAALGGLP
-386 SIHVGETVAEGG
+386 TVRVGETVAEQGSD
-398 VETQPFEGLKYVSDP
+398 TPPFEGLQYVSDP
-413 VVTVAVEPED
+413 VVTVSVEPAE

-431 KVMHKLTLEDPNLH
+431 KIMHKLTVEDPNLRLTL
-445 FKINKESGEFLLS
+445 NKESGEYLLS

-473 EAALKVKISKPIVI
+473 EAGLKVKTGTPIVI
-487 YRETITQD
+487 YRETISHN
-495 YQGPPIMG
+495 YEGPEVMG

-509 NRLWVTLETLPDEII
+509 SKLWVTLEKLPDNVI
-524 EAIKAGKISEMQ
+524 EGIKAGKISEMQ
-536 TRDERQKIL
+536 SRDDRRKVLVQ
-545 AKQFGWKTDDARHVI
+545 QFGWDTDDARNVV
-560 AIEGTNILVNKI
+560 AIEEANMLVNKI

-580 VLDHV
+580 VMDHI
-585 KSGFREAVYTSVLAK
+585 KSGFREAVHTSVLAK

-608 NLEDIMIHDDPV
+608 NLMDITVHEDPV

-633 PIWCSFLLS
+633 PIWACLLLS
-642 NPKLLEPIISFEC
+642 DPILLEPILSFEC
-655 KVPNQF
+655 KVPTDF
-661 VSSVIAIV
+661 VSSVLAIL
-669 QKRRGKI
+669 QKRRGRI
-676 LDMVTEEDMVIV
+676 LDMPQEEDHITVQ
-688 KAEMPVAESFGLADE
+688 AEMPVAESFGLADE

-719 RWAPVP
+719 HWAPVP
-725 ESMQADIIRQIRER
+725 TSMQATVIGEIRKR
-739 RGLSATPPRAEEFYE
+739 RGLDPVPPRADDFLEREQ
-754 EA
+754 A

>member
-1 MADAYGYIYLV
+1 
-12 WGRYSMGRY
+12 
-21 RQIEEIVKLMN
+21 EIVKLMN
-32 TPEAIRN
+32 NPEVIRN

-64 SEQTAGQR
+64 SEQVAGQK

-93 SLAHTY
+93 SLAHVY
-99 EGKDYLINLI
+99 KGKEYLINLI

-157 QPILFIN
+157 KPILYIN
-164 KVDRLIKELKLTSE
+164 KVDRLIKELKLTPE
-178 EIQRKFAKIIVRINS
+178 EVQRKFAKIIVRINT

-207 QVTVEDGRV
+207 QVKVEDGRV

-230 HMKTKNVSFKDIVD
+230 HMKAKGITFKDIVD
-244 AYTGEPDEI
+244 AYTGEPEEVTK
-253 GRKVDALSKKA
+253 KVDALSKKA
-264 PLYEPILDMFC
+264 PLHEPILDMFC
-275 EHLPNPFQAQPYR
+275 EHLPNPLEAQPYR
-288 QSQIWPGDSSSSI
+288 QSQIWPGDPNTPV
-301 GKGMGKVDPGGPL
+301 GKAMAKVDPNGPL
-314 LMCITTIEV
+314 LMCVTTIEV

-336 SGTVEKGKTVQLVA
+336 SGTVEKGKTVYLVG
-350 SHQKGAIQQVYMSMA
+350 SRQKGTIQQVYMSMA
-365 TDRVIVEKIPA
+365 ADRVIVDKVPA

-386 SIHVGETVAEGG
+386 SIHVGETIAEEG

-473 EAALKVKISKPIVI
+473 EAGLKVKISKPIVI
-487 YRETITQD
+487 YRETISRD
-495 YQGPPIMG
+495 YKGPPIMG

-509 NRLWVTLETLPDEII
+509 NRLWVTLEKLSDEVI

-545 AKQFGWKTDDARHVI
+545 TKQFGWSTEDARNVI
-560 AIEGTNILVNKI
+560 AIEDTNILVNRI

-585 KSGFREAVYTSVLAK
+585 KSGFREAVHTCVLAK

-608 NLEDIMIHDDPV
+608 NLEDILIHEDPV

-633 PIWCSFLLS
+633 PIWCCFLLS
-642 NPKLLEPIISFEC
+642 DPKLLEPILNFDC
-655 KVPNQF
+655 KVPNEF
-661 VSSVIAIV
+661 VSSVISIV

-676 LDMVTEEDMVIV
+676 LDMVNEEDMVIV

-725 ESMQADIIRQIRER
+725 ESMQMDIIRQIRER
-739 RGLSATPPRAEEFYE
+739 RGLSPTPPRAEEFYE

>member
-1 MADAYGYIYLV
+1 MA
-12 WGRYSMGRY
+12 RYK
-21 RQIEEIVKLMN
+21 QVEDIVKLMN
-32 TPEAIRN
+32 TPEIIRN

-52 LSDSLLA
+52 LSDNLLA

-64 SEQTAGQR
+64 SEQTAGQK

-93 SLAHTY
+93 SLTHTY
-99 EGKDYLINLI
+99 KGKDYLINLI

-157 QPILFIN
+157 KPILFIN
-164 KVDRLIKELKLTSE
+164 KVDRLIKEIKLTPE
-178 EIQRKFAKIIVRINS
+178 EVQRKFAKIIVRVNT

-207 QVTVEDGRV
+207 QVKVEDGRV

-230 HMKTKNVSFKDIVD
+230 HMKAKGLSFKDIID
-244 AYTGEPDEI
+244 AYTGAPEEI
-253 GRKVDALSKKA
+253 GKKVEELSKKA

-275 EHLPNPFQAQPYR
+275 EHLPSPLEAQPYR
-288 QSQIWPGDSSSSI
+288 QSQIWPGDANTPT
-301 GKGMGKVDPGGPL
+301 GKSMAKVDPNGPL
-314 LMCITTIEV
+314 LMCVTTIEV

-336 SGTVEKGKTVQLVA
+336 SGSVAKGKTVQLV
-350 SHQKGAIQQVYMSMA
+350 SSRQRGTIQQVYMSMA
-365 TDRVIVEKIPA
+365 TDRVIVDRVPA
-376 GNIAALSGLP
+376 GNIAAISGLP
-386 SIHVGETVAEGG
+386 SIHVGETVAEDG
-398 VETQPFEGLKYVSDP
+398 VETPPFEGLKYVSDP

-431 KVMHKLTLEDPNLH
+431 KVIHKLTTEDPNLH
-445 FKINKESGEFLLS
+445 FKMDKESGEFLLS
-458 GMGELHLEVTAYRMQ
+458 GMGELHLEITAYRMQ
-473 EAALKVKISKPIVI
+473 EAGLKVKLSKPIVI
-487 YRETITQD
+487 YRETISRD
-495 YQGPPIMG
+495 YRGPPVMG

-509 NRLWVTLETLPDEII
+509 SKLWITLEKLSDEVI

-536 TRDERQKIL
+536 SRDERQKIL
-545 AKQFGWKTDDARHVI
+545 RELGWSTEDARNVI
-560 AIEGTNILVNKI
+560 AIEESNMLVNRI

-580 VLDHV
+580 VLDHI
-585 KSGFREAVYTSVLAK
+585 KSGFREAVHACVLAK
-600 EPAYGLKV
+600 EPAYGLKI
-608 NLEDIMIHDDPV
+608 NLEDILVHEDPV

-633 PIWCSFLLS
+633 PIWCAFLLS
-642 NPKLLEPIISFEC
+642 DPKLLEPLLSFEC
-655 KVPNQF
+655 KVPNEF
-661 VSSVIAIV
+661 VSPVIALI

-676 LDMVTEEDMVIV
+676 LDMINEEDMIIV
-688 KAEMPVAESFGLADE
+688 KAELPVAESFGISDE

-725 ESMQADIIRQIRER
+725 EQMQAEVIRQIRER
-739 RGLSATPPRAEEFYE
+739 RGLPPTPPKPEEFYE
-754 EA
+754 AE

>member
-1 MADAYGYIYLV
+1 
-12 WGRYSMGRY
+12 MGRY
-21 RQIEEIVKLMN
+21 KQVEEIVKLMN
-32 TPEAIRN
+32 SPEIIRN

-64 SEQTAGQR
+64 SEQTAGQK

-93 SLAHTY
+93 SMTHTFK
-99 EGKDYLINLI
+99 GKEYLINLI

-157 QPILFIN
+157 KPILFIN
-164 KVDRLIKELKLTSE
+164 KVDRLIKEIKLTPE

-230 HMKTKNVSFKDIVD
+230 HMKAKDVTFQEIID
-244 AYTGEPDEI
+244 AYSGDPDEI
-253 GRKVDALSKKA
+253 ARRVENLSKKA

-275 EHLPNPFQAQPYR
+275 EHLPNPLEAQPYR
-288 QSQIWPGDSSSSI
+288 QSQIWPGDVASSV
-301 GKGMGKVDPGGPL
+301 GKAMAKVDPSGPL

-336 SGTVEKGKTVQLVA
+336 SGDVEKGKTVGLVT
-350 SHQKGAIQQVYMSMA
+350 SHQKGTIQQVYMSMA
-365 TDRVIVEKIPA
+365 ADRVIVDKIPA

-386 SIHVGETVAEGG
+386 SIHVGETVAEEG
-398 VETQPFEGLKYVSDP
+398 VETKPFEGLKYVSEP
-413 VVTVAVEPED
+413 VVTVAVEPAD

-431 KVMHKLTLEDPNLH
+431 KVIHKLTLEDPNLH
-445 FKINKESGEFLLS
+445 FVINKESGEYLLS

-473 EAALKVKISKPIVI
+473 EAGLKVNISKPIVI
-487 YRETITQD
+487 YRETISHN
-495 YQGPPIMG
+495 YQGPAIMG

-509 NRLWVTLETLPDEII
+509 NKLWVTLEKLPEEVI
-524 EAIKAGKISEMQ
+524 EAVKAGKVSEMQ
-536 TRDERQKIL
+536 SRDERQRVL
-545 AKQFGWKTDDARHVI
+545 RQQFGWATDDARNVI
-560 AIEGTNILVNKI
+560 AVEGSNLLVNKI

-580 VLDHV
+580 IIDHV
-585 KSGFREAVYTSVLAK
+585 KSGFREAVYTSVLTK

-608 NLEDIMIHDDPV
+608 NLEDITVHEDPV

-633 PIWCSFLLS
+633 PIWCAFLLS
-642 NPKLLEPIISFEC
+642 DPKLLEPIISFEC
-655 KVPNQF
+655 KVPNKF
-661 VSSVIAIV
+661 VSNVIAIV

-676 LDMVTEEDMVIV
+676 LDMVNEEDMVIV

-719 RWAPVP
+719 HWAPVP
-725 ESMQADIIRQIRER
+725 ESMQAEVIKQIRER
-739 RGLSATPPRAEEFYE
+739 RGLNPTPPRAEEFYE

>member
-1 MADAYGYIYLV
+1 
-12 WGRYSMGRY
+12 MGRY
-21 RQIEEIVKLMN
+21 RQIEDIVKLMN
-32 TPEAIRN
+32 NPEVIRN

-64 SEQTAGQR
+64 SEQRAGQQ
-72 LFLDSW
+72 LYLDSW

-93 SLAHTY
+93 SMVHTY
-99 EGKDYLINLI
+99 KGKEHLINLI

-157 QPILFIN
+157 KPILYIN
-164 KVDRLIKELKLTSE
+164 KVDRLIKEIKLTPE
-178 EIQRKFAKIIVRINS
+178 EIQRKFAKIIVRINTI
-193 LIEKYAPPEHKKDW
+193 IEKHAPPEHKKDW
-207 QVTVEDGRV
+207 QVKVDDGRV

-230 HMKTKNVSFKDIVD
+230 HMKAKGITFQEIID
-244 AYTGEPDEI
+244 AYSGEPEDI
-253 GRKVDALSKKA
+253 AKKVDALSKKA

-275 EHLPNPFQAQPYR
+275 EHLPNPLEAQPYR
-288 QSQIWPGDSSSSI
+288 QSQIWPGDPSSPV
-301 GKGMGKVDPGGPL
+301 GKSMAKVDPNGPL
-314 LMCITTIEV
+314 LMCVTTIEV

-336 SGTVEKGKTVQLVA
+336 SGTVEKGKVVSLVT
-350 SHQKGAIQQVYMSMA
+350 SRQKGAIQQVYMSMA
-365 TDRVIVEKIPA
+365 ADRVIVDKVPA
-376 GNIAALSGLP
+376 GNIAAISGLP
-386 SIHVGETVAEGG
+386 SIHVGETIAEEG
-398 VETQPFEGLKYVSDP
+398 VETKPFEGLKYVSDP

-423 VKDLPLFD
+423 IKDLPLFD
-431 KVMHKLTLEDPNLH
+431 KVIHKLTLEDPNLH
-445 FKINKESGEFLLS
+445 FTINKESGEYLLS

-473 EAALKVKISKPIVI
+473 EAGLKVKISKPIVI
-487 YRETITQD
+487 YRETISRD
-495 YQGPPIMG
+495 YKGPPIMG

-509 NRLWVTLETLPDEII
+509 NRLWVTLEKLPEEVI
-524 EAIKAGKISEMQ
+524 EAIRTGKISEMQ
-536 TRDERQKIL
+536 TRDERAKIL
-545 AKQFGWKTDDARHVI
+545 RQFGWSTEDARNVI
-560 AIEGTNILVNKI
+560 AIEGTNILVNRI

-580 VLDHV
+580 IIDHV

-608 NLEDIMIHDDPV
+608 NLEDILIHEDPV

-642 NPKLLEPIISFEC
+642 EPRLLEPVLSFEC
-655 KVPNQF
+655 KVPNEF
-661 VSSVIAIV
+661 VSNVITIV

-676 LDMVTEEDMVIV
+676 LDMINEEDVIIV

-725 ESMQADIIRQIRER
+725 ESMQTEIIAQIRKR
-739 RGLSATPPRAEEFYE
+739 RGLSPTPPKPEEFYE

>member
-1 MADAYGYIYLV
+1 MV
-12 WGRYSMGRY
+12 RY
-21 RQIEEIVKLMN
+21 RQVEEIVKLMN
-32 TPEAIRN
+32 YPEMIRN

-64 SEQTAGQR
+64 SEQRAGQQ
-72 LFLDSW
+72 LVLDSW

-93 SLAHTY
+93 SLAHIY
-99 EGKDYLINLI
+99 RDKEYLINLI

-157 QPILFIN
+157 KPILFIN
-164 KVDRLIKELKLTSE
+164 KVDRLIKEIKLTPE
-178 EIQRKFAKIIVRINS
+178 EIQRKFAKIILRINN

-207 QVTVEDGRV
+207 QVKVEDGSV

-230 HMKTKNVSFKDIVD
+230 HMKAKGVTFKEIID
-244 AYTGEPDEI
+244 AYTGEKEDI
-253 GRKVDALSKKA
+253 DRKVDALCKKA
-264 PLYEPILDMFC
+264 PVYEPILDMFC
-275 EHLPNPFQAQPYR
+275 EHLPNPLQAQPYR
-288 QSQIWPGDSSSSI
+288 QSQIWPGDVNSAV
-301 GKGMGKVDPGGPL
+301 GKAMAKVDPSGPV
-314 LMCITTIEV
+314 LMCISTIEV

-336 SGTVEKGKTVQLVA
+336 SGTVEKGKTVSLIT
-350 SHQKGAIQQVYMSMA
+350 SKQKGTIQQVYMSMA
-365 TDRVIVEKIPA
+365 ADRVIVDKVPA

-386 SIHVGETVAEGG
+386 SIHVGETVAEEG

-431 KVMHKLTLEDPNLH
+431 KVMHKLTTEDPNLH
-445 FKINKESGEFLLS
+445 FLINKESGEYLLS
-458 GMGELHLEVTAYRMQ
+458 GMGELHLEITAYRMQ
-473 EAALKVKISKPIVI
+473 EAGLKVKISKPIVI
-487 YRETITQD
+487 YRETISHD
-495 YQGPPIMG
+495 YKGPPVMG

-509 NRLWVTLETLPDEII
+509 SKLWVTLEKLPEEII
-524 EAIKAGKISEMQ
+524 EAVKIGKISEMQ
-536 TRDERQKIL
+536 TREERQKTL
-545 AKQFGWKTDDARHVI
+545 KQFGWETDDARNVV
-560 AIEGTNILVNKI
+560 AIEGTNIMVNRI
-572 KGRQYVEE
+572 KGRQYVDE
-580 VLDHV
+580 VMDHI
-585 KSGFREAVYTSVLAK
+585 KSGFREAVNTSVLAK

-608 NLEDIMIHDDPV
+608 NLEDITVHEDPV

-642 NPKLLEPIISFEC
+642 DPRLLEPLISFEC
-655 KVPNQF
+655 KVPNDF
-661 VSSVIAIV
+661 VSNVIAIV

-676 LDMVTEEDMVIV
+676 IDMTNEEDMMIV
-688 KAEMPVAESFGLADE
+688 KAEMPVAESFGLAEE
-703 LRSSTQGRA
+703 LRSSTEGRA

-725 ESMQADIIRQIRER
+725 EQMQAEIIRQIRER
-739 RGLSATPPRAEEFYE
+739 RGLSPTPPDAKEFFE

>member
-1 MADAYGYIYLV
+1 M
-12 WGRYSMGRY
+12 
-21 RQIEEIVKLMN
+21 
-32 TPEAIRN
+32 IRN
-39 TSIIAHVD
+39 ASIIAHVD

-64 SEQTAGQR
+64 SETTAGQK

-93 SLAHTY
+93 SLAHTF
-99 EGKDYLINLI
+99 KDQDYLINLI

-157 QPILFIN
+157 KPILFIN
-164 KVDRLIKELKLTSE
+164 KVDRLIKEIKLTPE
-178 EIQRKFAKIIVRINS
+178 DIQRKFAKIIMRINN
-193 LIEKYAPPEHKKDW
+193 LIEKYAPPEHKQDW
-207 QVTVEDGRV
+207 KVTVEDGRV

-230 HMKTKNVSFKDIVD
+230 HMKAKGVTFKDIID
-244 AYTGEPDEI
+244 AYTGEYEEVN
-253 GRKVDALSKKA
+253 RKVDALSKKA
-264 PLYEPILDMFC
+264 LLQEPILDMFV
-275 EHLPNPFQAQPYR
+275 EHLPNPLEAQPYR
-288 QSQIWPGDSSSSI
+288 QSQIWPGDPKSVV
-301 GKGMGKVDPGGPL
+301 GQAMAKVDPNGPL
-314 LMCITTIEV
+314 LMCVTTIEV

-336 SGTVEKGKTVQLVA
+336 SGTVEKGKTVQLLTA
-350 SHQKGAIQQVYMSMA
+350 RTRGTIQQVYMSMA
-365 TDRVIVEKIPA
+365 ADRVIIDKVPA

-386 SIHVGETVAEGG
+386 ALHVGETIAEEG
-398 VETQPFEGLKYVSDP
+398 VETHSFEGLKYVSDP
-413 VVTVAVEPED
+413 VVTVAVEPAD

-431 KVMHKLTLEDPNLH
+431 KVMHKLTTEDPNLH
-445 FKINKESGEFLLS
+445 FLINKESGEYLLS
-458 GMGELHLEVTAYRMQ
+458 GMGELHLEITAYRMQ
-473 EAALKVKISKPIVI
+473 EASLKVKISKPIVI
-487 YRETITQD
+487 YRETISHD
-495 YQGPPIMG
+495 YRGPAIMG

-509 NRLWVTLETLPDEII
+509 NKLWVTIEKLPDEII
-524 EAIKAGKISEMQ
+524 EAIRSEKISEMQ
-536 TRDERQKIL
+536 SRDERVKVL
-545 AKQFGWKTDDARHVI
+545 KGFGWSTEDARSVV
-560 AIEGTNILVNKI
+560 AVEGNNILVNRI
-572 KGRQYVEE
+572 KGRQYVDEIM
-580 VLDHV
+580 DHV
-585 KSGFREAVYTSVLAK
+585 KSGFREAVNTSVLAK

-608 NLEDIMIHDDPV
+608 NLEDVTVHEDPV

-633 PIWCSFLLS
+633 PIWCAFLLS
-642 NPKLLEPIISFEC
+642 DPKLLEPLISFEC
-655 KVPNQF
+655 KVPNEF
-661 VSSVIAIV
+661 VSNVIAIV

-676 LDMVTEEDMVIV
+676 LDMVNEEEMIIV
-688 KAEMPVAESFGLADE
+688 KAEMPVSESFGLAEE

-719 RWAPVP
+719 RWATVP
-725 ESMQADIIRQIRER
+725 ENMQADIMKQIRER
-739 RGLSATPPRAEEFYE
+739 RGLSPNPPKAEEFFE

>member
-1 MADAYGYIYLV
+1 
-12 WGRYSMGRY
+12 MGRY
-21 RQIEEIVKLMN
+21 KQIEEIVQLMN
-32 TPEAIRN
+32 NLEYIRN

-64 SEQTAGQR
+64 SEQTAGQK

-93 SLAHTY
+93 SLAHNY
-99 EGKDYLINLI
+99 KGKDFLINLI

-157 QPILFIN
+157 KPILFIN
-164 KVDRLIKELKLTSE
+164 KVDRLIKEIRLTPQA
-178 EIQRKFAKIIVRINS
+178 IQEKFAKIITRVNV
-193 LIEKYAPPEHKKDW
+193 LIEKYAPPEHKQDW
-207 QVTVEDGRV
+207 QVKVEDGRV
-216 AFGSALHKWGLNLP
+216 AFGAALHRWGLNLP
-230 HMKTKNVSFKDIVD
+230 HMKTKGITFQNIID
-244 AYTGEPDEI
+244 AYSGEPEEI
-253 GRKVDALSKKA
+253 GKKVDELSKKA
-264 PLYEPILDMFC
+264 PLYETILDMFC
-275 EHLPNPFQAQPYR
+275 EHLPNPLEAQPYR
-288 QSQIWPGDSSSSI
+288 QSQIWPGDPKSPV
-301 GKGMGKVDPGGPL
+301 GEAMANVDPKGPA
-314 LMCITTIEV
+314 LMCISTIEV
-323 DPHSGVVAIGRVF
+323 DQHSGVVAIGRVF
-336 SGTVEKGKTVQLVA
+336 SGTIEKGKPVRLVTAHVNGTV
-350 SHQKGAIQQVYMSMA
+350 QQVYMSMA
-365 TDRVIVEKIPA
+365 TDRVIVDRIPA
-376 GNIAALSGLP
+376 GNIAAIGGLP
-386 SIHVGETVAEGG
+386 SVRVGETVAEQGTD
-398 VETQPFEGLKYVSDP
+398 TQPFEGLQYVSDP
-413 VVTVAVEPED
+413 VVTVAVEPAE

-445 FKINKESGEFLLS
+445 LTLNKESGEYLLS

-473 EAALKVKISKPIVI
+473 EAGLKVKTGKPIVI
-487 YRETITQD
+487 YRETIGHN
-495 YQGPPIMG
+495 YNGPPVMG

-509 NRLWVTLETLPDEII
+509 SKLWVTLEKMPDNVI
-524 EAIKAGKISEMQ
+524 EGVKQGKISEMQ
-536 TRDERQKIL
+536 GRDERRKALVQ
-545 AKQFGWKTDDARHVI
+545 QFGWDADDARNAV
-560 AIEGTNILVNKI
+560 AIEDTNILVNKI

-580 VLDHV
+580 VMDHI
-585 KSGFREAVYTSVLAK
+585 KSGFREAVHTSILAK

-608 NLEDIMIHDDPV
+608 NLRDISVHEDPV

-633 PIWCSFLLS
+633 PIWACILLS
-642 NPKLLEPIISFEC
+642 DPILLEPILNFEC
-655 KVPNQF
+655 KVPSEF
-661 VSSVIAIV
+661 VSSVLAIL
-669 QKRRGKI
+669 QRRRGRI
-676 LDMVTEEDMVIV
+676 LDMPQEEDHIIV

-719 RWAPVP
+719 HWAPVP
-725 ESMQADIIRQIRER
+725 DSMQLTVIGEIRKR
-739 RGLSATPPRAEEFYE
+739 RGLSPTPPRADEFLE
-754 EA
+754 REQA

>member
-1 MADAYGYIYLV
+1 MV
-12 WGRYSMGRY
+12 RY
-21 RQIEEIVKLMN
+21 RQVEEIQKLMN
-32 TPEAIRN
+32 YPEMIRN

-64 SEQTAGQR
+64 SEQRAGQQ
-72 LFLDSW
+72 LALDSW

-93 SLAHTY
+93 SLAHNFQ
-99 EGKDYLINLI
+99 GKDYLINLI

-157 QPILFIN
+157 KPILFIN
-164 KVDRLIKELKLTSE
+164 KVDRLIKEIKLTPDD
-178 EIQRKFAKIIVRINS
+178 IQKKFAKIITKVNT

-207 QVTVEDGRV
+207 QVKVEDGAV

-230 HMKTKNVSFKDIVD
+230 HMKAKGVTFAEIID
-244 AYTGEPDEI
+244 AYTGEHEEVT
-253 GRKVDALSKKA
+253 RKVDALSKKA
-264 PLYEPILDMFC
+264 PVQDPILDMFI
-275 EHLPNPFQAQPYR
+275 EHLPNPIEAQPYR
-288 QSQIWPGDSSSSI
+288 QSQIWPGDAN
-301 GKGMGKVDPGGPL
+301 GVVGEGMAKVDPKGPL
-314 LMCITTIEV
+314 LMCVSTIEV
-323 DPHSGVVAIGRVF
+323 DTHSGVVAIGRVF
-336 SGTVEKGKTVQLVA
+336 SGTVEKGKLVQLIT
-350 SHQKGAIQQVYMSMA
+350 SRQKGTIQQVYMSMA
-365 TDRVIVEKIPA
+365 ADRVIIDKVPA

-386 SIHVGETVAEGG
+386 SIHVGETVAEDG
-398 VETQPFEGLKYVSDP
+398 VETQAFEGLKYVSDP
-413 VVTVAVEPED
+413 VVTVAVEPAD

-431 KVMHKLTLEDPNLH
+431 KVVHKLTTEDPNLH
-445 FKINKESGEFLLS
+445 FLINKESGEYLLS
-458 GMGELHLEVTAYRMQ
+458 GMGELHLEITAYRMQ
-473 EAALKVKISKPIVI
+473 EANLKVKISKPIVI
-487 YRETITQD
+487 YRETISHD
-495 YQGPPIMG
+495 LKGPAIMG

-509 NRLWVTLETLPDEII
+509 NKLWVTMEKLPDDVV
-524 EAIKAGKISEMQ
+524 EAIKLGKISEMQ
-536 TRDERQKIL
+536 ARDERQKIL
-545 AKQFGWKTDDARHVI
+545 KGFGWSTDDARNVV
-560 AIEGTNILVNKI
+560 AIEGNNLLVNRI

-580 VLDHV
+580 IMDHI
-585 KSGFREAVYTSVLAK
+585 KSGFREAVFTSVLAK
-600 EPAYGLKV
+600 EPAYGLKI
-608 NLEDIMIHDDPV
+608 NLEDVTVHEDPA

-633 PIWCSFLLS
+633 PIWCAFLLS
-642 NPKLLEPIISFEC
+642 DPKLLEPLISFDC

-676 LDMVTEEDMVIV
+676 LDMTNEEDMIIV
-688 KAEMPVAESFGLADE
+688 KAEMPVSESFGLAEE
-703 LRSSTQGRA
+703 LRSSTEGRA

-725 ESMQADIIRQIRER
+725 EQMKDEIIKQIRER
-739 RGLSATPPRAEEFYE
+739 RGLSPTPPRPEEFFE

>member
-1 MADAYGYIYLV
+1 
-12 WGRYSMGRY
+12 MGRY

-32 TPEAIRN
+32 NPERIRN

-64 SEQTAGQR
+64 SEQVAGQK

-93 SLAHTY
+93 SLVHTY
-99 EGKDYLINLI
+99 KGVDYLINLI
-109 DTPGHIDFSGAV
+109 DTPGHIDFSGNV

-157 QPILFIN
+157 KPILFIN
-164 KVDRLIKELKLTSE
+164 KVDRLIRELKLTPD
-178 EIQRKFAKIIVRINS
+178 EIQKKFARIIMRINS
-193 LIEKYAPPEHKKDW
+193 IIEKYAPPEHKKDW
-207 QVTVEDGRV
+207 QVKVEDGRV

-230 HMKTKNVSFKDIVD
+230 HMKAKGITFKDIID
-244 AYTGEPDEI
+244 AYTGEPEEI
-253 GRKVDALSKKA
+253 GRKVEALSKRI
-264 PLYEPILDMFC
+264 PVYEPVLDMFC
-275 EHLPNPFQAQPYR
+275 EHLPTPLEAQPYR
-288 QSQIWPGDSSSSI
+288 QSQIWPGDINSPV
-301 GKGMGKVDPGGPL
+301 GKAMAKVDPNGPL
-314 LMCITTIEV
+314 LMCVTFIEV

-336 SGTVEKGKTVQLVA
+336 SGTVEKGKVVRLVT
-350 SHQKGAIQQVYMSMA
+350 SRQKGTIQQVYMSMA

-386 SIHVGETVAEGG
+386 SIHVGETIAEEG
-398 VETQPFEGLKYVSDP
+398 VETAPFEALKYVSDP
-413 VVTVAVEPED
+413 VVTVAVEPEN

-431 KVMHKLTLEDPNLH
+431 KVIHKLTLEDPNLH
-445 FKINKESGEFLLS
+445 FKIDKESGQYLLS

-473 EAALKVKISKPIVI
+473 EAGLKVKMSKPIVI
-487 YRETITQD
+487 YRETVTRD
-495 YQGPPIMG
+495 YKGPPVMG

-509 NRLWVTLETLPDEII
+509 NRLWVTVERLQPEVI
-524 EAIKAGKISEMQ
+524 EAIKAGKINEMQ

-545 AKQFGWKTDDARHVI
+545 MKEFGWPAEDARNVI
-560 AIEGTNILVNKI
+560 AIEGTNILVNRI

-585 KSGFREAVYTSVLAK
+585 KSGFRDAVATGVLAK
-600 EPAYGLKV
+600 EPFYGLKV
-608 NLEDIMIHDDPV
+608 NLEDILIHEDPV

-633 PIWCSFLLS
+633 PIWGAFLLS
-642 NPKLLEPIISFEC
+642 EPKILEPILSFEC
-655 KVPNQF
+655 KVPNDF
-661 VSSVIAIV
+661 VSSVISLL
-669 QKRRGKI
+669 QKRRGRI
-676 LDMVTEEDMVIV
+676 LDMVNEEDMVIV
-688 KAEMPVAESFGLADE
+688 KAELPVAESFGIADE

-725 ESMQADIIRQIRER
+725 ESMQAEVIRQIRER
-739 RGLSATPPRAEEFYE
+739 KGLPPTPPRPEEFCE
-754 EA
+754 EE